1 MHVWALLAQAWVF
14 YPGMVEYDGKHH
26 FGWSQPADFSDDAGL
41 GGGITYALDPA
52 LCSTILPQFKE
63 EAAESMLSFSN
74 FGVTFVDCTEITDAF
89 MRAFAMWAS
98 NHRVLHFVEVS
109 AACAAEGLGAKTEV
123 YITAG
128 PPETEQQ
135 QSFAAYVSPRPARC
149 SKEEFAMDPP
159 PARCRWEAAYGRRTT
174 AGEFIA
180 TDYSINYAHMVFS
193 TNVCWYLDN
202 TFCVMFHSL
211 LAAGMDATLILQV
224 VVFFVNALGFIYVR
238 RNARRNSRRAIL
250 RVCAIL
256 RRPDPPSQ
264 VLSLFVR
271 FYRGARN
278 EVHDAVG
285 SVLGDESMRRLKLKA
300 ACTGLLDTL
309 EHIEYVPLTLGLC
322 AVFVPPLFYFRI
334 YAPCVQCYDFEA
346 AAAHEIGHLLGFT
359 HGEGGGG
366 EGEGG
371 RRAGAPPARDAA
383 AAEPVQGEQRVVE
396 VDGVESTSGRSCVC
410 RRVTRS
416 T

>member
-1 MHVWALLAQAWVF
+1 MHVWALLTHAWVF
-14 YPGMVEYDGKHH
+14 YPGQVIPGDPR
-26 FGWSQPADFSDDAGL
+26 FAWTQPADFSDDAGL

-98 NHRVLHFVEVS
+98 NHRVLHFVDVS
-109 AACAAEGLGAKTEV
+109 AACTAEGLGANCTKTEV

-149 SKEEFAMDPP
+149 SKEEFARYSP
-159 PARCRWEAAYGRRTT
+159 PARCSWNAAKGRRTT
-174 AGEFIA
+174 AGEVIED
-180 TDYSINYAHMVFS
+180 DYSINYAHMGFS

-238 RNARRNSRRAIL
+238 RNSRRNSRL
-250 RVCAIL
+250 NS
-256 RRPDPPSQ
+256 P
-264 VLSLFVR
+264 
-271 FYRGARN
+271 
-278 EVHDAVG
+278 
-285 SVLGDESMRRLKLKA
+285 
-300 ACTGLLDTL
+300 
-309 EHIEYVPLTLGLC
+309 
-322 AVFVPPLFYFRI
+322 
-334 YAPCVQCYDFEA
+334 
-346 AAAHEIGHLLGFT
+346 
-359 HGEGGGG
+359 
-366 EGEGG
+366 
-371 RRAGAPPARDAA
+371 
-383 AAEPVQGEQRVVE
+383 
-396 VDGVESTSGRSCVC
+396 
-410 RRVTRS
+410 
-416 T
+416 